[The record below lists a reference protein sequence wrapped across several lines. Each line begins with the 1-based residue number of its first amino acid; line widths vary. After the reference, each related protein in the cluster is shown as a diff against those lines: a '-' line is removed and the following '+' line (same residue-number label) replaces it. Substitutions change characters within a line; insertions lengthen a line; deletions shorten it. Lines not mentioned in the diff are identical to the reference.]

1 MHFLTSSLLF
11 SLLLLL
17 SPSSVSGFGSMGPIS
32 ASFDLNSFFC
42 AIDASGKQDVVCW
55 AKNTSSIS
63 SPSSSS
69 NSAYFSSIPA
79 MAALCGGDGFLCGI
93 LANTSQPFC
102 WASNSSGT
110 DLVPSVFKSTT
121 YSHIAAGKN
130 HVCAI
135 RGSYYSDHDS
145 GTVDCWEIVSS
156 GNNSLKSVQS
166 SVFYDENV
174 STHVFENVVSG
185 DGFSCG
191 GVREGGVVCWG
202 PESGSVGVFNVTD
215 SFKVLASGR
224 GSLCGILEVSGEVR
238 CWGKNDSIPI
248 PPAGI
253 RFVSL
258 SAGANHFCGI
268 REDNHGAECWGSY
281 NFSSVPKSS
290 GFVAIA
296 SSDFTTCGIRENDL
310 VLDCWFANASSRPD
324 YDPPLE
330 LFSPGLCSPGPCRVG
345 EFAFNASILNEPDL
359 TSLCVRK
366 DLKICSPCGSNCS
379 AGSFLSSPCTENADR
394 VCTACSLCQNSSCRE
409 VCGLKSY
416 PEKHWHKLS
425 KLVIII
431 GCSASGFILIIIS
444 WCILPRLFTTR
455 KEEGTI
461 KQFKSC
467 IGKPELDT
475 DATADSFLPSVASC
489 PGMAQVFRLSE
500 LKDATNGFKEFNELG
515 RGNYGFVYKAVLP
528 DGRQVAVKRA
538 NAATI
543 IHSNIREFEM
553 ELEILCN
560 IRHSNIVNLLGYCL
574 EMGERLLVYEYM
586 PHGTLHDHL
595 HSGLSPLNWNLR
607 LKIAMQAAKGLEYL
621 HKEVVPP
628 VVHRDVKTSNILLDS
643 DWGARIADFG
653 LLTSND
659 KDLIGEMKSD
669 VYNFGIGLLE
679 ILSGRK
685 AFDRGYT
692 PPSIVEWA
700 LPLIKQGKAAA
711 IIDRNVVLPRNVEPL
726 LKLVDIAELAIRENP
741 SERPTM
747 SVVATWLEQIV
758 KDGLIF

>member
-11 SLLLLL
+11 SILLLL
-17 SPSSVSGFGSMGPIS
+17 SPSAVSGFGSMGPIS
-32 ASFDLNSFFC
+32 ASFGLNSFFC

-55 AKNTSSIS
+55 AKNISSIS

-79 MAALCGGDGFLCGI
+79 MAALCGGDGFLCSI

-102 WASNSSGT
+102 WASNGSGT
-110 DLVPSVFKSTT
+110 DLVPSVFKSTA
-121 YSHIAAGKN
+121 YSHIAAGKS

-135 RGSYYSDHDS
+135 RGSYYSDHDW

-174 STHVFENVVSG
+174 SNHVFENVVSG
-185 DGFSCG
+185 EGFSCG

-281 NFSSVPKSS
+281 NFSSVPKIS

-359 TSLCVRK
+359 TSLCVMK
-366 DLKICSPCGSNCS
+366 DLRYVLLVVQIVLQDSSCLVHVPKMLIGCARLALFARIVLVGKFVGSNHIQRS
-379 AGSFLSSPCTENADR
+379 IGISFLN
-394 VCTACSLCQNSSCRE
+394 
-409 VCGLKSY
+409 
-416 PEKHWHKLS
+416 
-425 KLVIII
+425 
-431 GCSASGFILIIIS
+431 
-444 WCILPRLFTTR
+444 
-455 KEEGTI
+455 
-461 KQFKSC
+461 
-467 IGKPELDT
+467 
-475 DATADSFLPSVASC
+475 
-489 PGMAQVFRLSE
+489 
-500 LKDATNGFKEFNELG
+500 
-515 RGNYGFVYKAVLP
+515 
-528 DGRQVAVKRA
+528 
-538 NAATI
+538 
-543 IHSNIREFEM
+543 
-553 ELEILCN
+553 
-560 IRHSNIVNLLGYCL
+560 
-574 EMGERLLVYEYM
+574 
-586 PHGTLHDHL
+586 
-595 HSGLSPLNWNLR
+595 
-607 LKIAMQAAKGLEYL
+607 
-621 HKEVVPP
+621 
-628 VVHRDVKTSNILLDS
+628 
-643 DWGARIADFG
+643 
-653 LLTSND
+653 
-659 KDLIGEMKSD
+659 
-669 VYNFGIGLLE
+669 
-679 ILSGRK
+679 
-685 AFDRGYT
+685 
-692 PPSIVEWA
+692 
-700 LPLIKQGKAAA
+700 
-711 IIDRNVVLPRNVEPL
+711 
-726 LKLVDIAELAIRENP
+726 
-741 SERPTM
+741 
-747 SVVATWLEQIV
+747 
-758 KDGLIF
+758 